1 MILAT
6 SERVPIQTLLTN
18 VRVGNLLVRI
28 DGFLRSGAGNLS
40 LTNGLDVAGDAI
52 NGYRHVSAVKTRTC
66 DSHSLSTLCV
76 PSVMTDIAHG
86 RHDLGL
92 KAGYAVVS
100 TRFHLIHS
108 VASSTEECSHV

>member
-40 LTNGLDVAGDAI
+40 LTNGLDVA
-52 NGYRHVSAVKTRTC
+52 
-66 DSHSLSTLCV
+66 
-76 PSVMTDIAHG
+76 
-86 RHDLGL
+86 
-92 KAGYAVVS
+92 
-100 TRFHLIHS
+100 
-108 VASSTEECSHV
+108 